1 MFMKFIMNGMPLD
14 LVPHLYLLFSY
25 CELINTVFW
34 MSVVGAASAS
44 LTLGHEIWCERYAS
58 FV

>member
-1 MFMKFIMNGMPLD
+1 
-14 LVPHLYLLFSY
+14 
-25 CELINTVFW
+25 

-58 FV
+58 FVEC